1 MDYWMVRLPEEP
13 TMRMPRGSVVA
24 LITPFTKDGTLDARA
39 LRRLVDFHIEQGT
52 AALAVTGTTG
62 EASTLSNAEHR
73 EVIAVAVEQSAGRIH
88 VMAGVGANSTAE
100 AIELARFAAETGANS
115 LLSVVPYYVK
125 PSQKGMVEHFTAQAD
140 AVDIPIVLYNVPGR
154 TVVDMSVDTVVVL
167 ANHRNICGLKDA
179 TGDMA
184 RAAAIVEAVPQ
195 DFCLYSGDD
204 FTSFPYLVLGGHGVI
219 SVVANVEPAKVVR
232 LCTLVEKG
240 HIESARQEF
249 IGLQPL
255 TRALFAETSPGPV
268 KYAAS
273 LLGQCESRLRLPLHT
288 PEAGTCLEIE
298 HCMKGGRENAA

>member
-1 MDYWMVRLPEEP
+1 MDYSMARLPEEP
-13 TMRMPRGSVVA
+13 TMRMPRGSIVA
-24 LITPFTKDGTLDARA
+24 LITPFTKDGKLDVPA
-39 LRRLVDFHIEQGT
+39 LRRLVDFHIEKGT

-62 EASTLSNAEHR
+62 EASTLSQAEHHQ
-73 EVIAVAVEQSAGRIH
+73 VIAVAVEQSAGRIH

-100 AIELARFAAETGANS
+100 AIELARFAAETGADS

-125 PSQKGMVEHFTAQAD
+125 PSQKGMVEHFIAQAD
-140 AVDIPIVLYNVPGR
+140 AVEIPIVLYSVPGR

-184 RAAAIVEAVPQ
+184 RAVAIVEAVPQ

-204 FTSFPYLVLGGHGVI
+204 FSSFPYLVLGGHGVI
-219 SVVANVEPAKVVR
+219 SVVANVEPARVAR
-232 LCTLVEKG
+232 LCTLVKEG
-240 HIESARQEF
+240 RIEQARQEF
-249 IGLQPL
+249 IKLQPL
-255 TRALFAETSPGPV
+255 MRALFAETSPGPV

-273 LLGQCESRLRLPLHT
+273 LLGQCEPKLRLPLHI

-298 HCMKGGRENAA
+298 HCMKGGRADVA